1 MVLEP
6 WDGDDKRMHRNRSKP
21 TWTLI
26 VAALLGGCGSYPAEE
41 PPAAAPDPAAP
52 AAPAPTFSTDVLG
65 ATWEWIG
72 VMSTSSQ
79 TEVDEPARY
88 TVQFDKD
95 GFAFVQADCNRG
107 QANYFLPA
115 AGQIAIHGI
124 SLTKVACPSG
134 SMGTRFVSQLELVRT
149 YALADGNLVLEMP
162 GETGSLVFR
171 RRGSR

>member
-1 MVLEP
+1 
-6 WDGDDKRMHRNRSKP
+6 MHRDRSKL

-26 VAALLGGCGSYPAEE
+26 VAALAGGCMASAPEE
-41 PPAAAPDPAAP
+41 PTPAAP
-52 AAPAPTFSTDVLG
+52 QPAAPGTPAPTFSTDVLG

-72 VMSTSSQ
+72 VMSASSQ
-79 TEVDEPARY
+79 VEVEAPARY
-88 TVQFDKD
+88 TLQFDRD

-162 GETGSLVFR
+162 GDTGALVFR
-171 RRGSR
+171 RKQ